1 MSFGDKLE
9 ILSQLILTKCV
20 SLVAS
25 SYIIHSSSKYLSG
38 HLFSMLSLMEVSLLS
53 FVVIVINIGY
63 NNIVFFIIIFKVCAD
78 FYQQGKS

>member
-1 MSFGDKLE
+1 
-9 ILSQLILTKCV
+9 
-20 SLVAS
+20 
-25 SYIIHSSSKYLSG
+25 
-38 HLFSMLSLMEVSLLS
+38 MLSLMEVSLLS